1 MGQAGGMRSSDASRS
16 PAEHDFEALRT
27 TAVTLLTGGDLDIAD
42 PVHARPLAAL
52 SERAAAWLAQMVPGL
67 IWPDLP
73 LEGRP
78 GHVTGSYGRLRAIAT
93 AWATPGTAQHGDD
106 AVAAK
111 VIEALDLLYERHYNE
126 RLPETGNW
134 WFWEIGTPAEL
145 SRACV
150 LLGDRLD
157 PARLAAYLGAID
169 RFCPDA
175 DRRAGWPDASESGA
189 SRADKAAIV
198 AFRGVAGRRADKL
211 ALARDGLSDVR
222 DGGRH
227 SVFGYVD
234 SGDGFHRDGS
244 FIQHAVVAYT
254 GSYGLSL
261 LIAVAETV
269 ALLHGSPWE
278 ISDPGRQ
285 VVLDAVERSF
295 APFIHD
301 GLLMDTVRGRA
312 ASRQA
317 FPDSVAGHGATG
329 AVLLLARSA
338 PEPYRSRFRELAKGW
353 IERGKA
359 LPYLEH
365 ASVAE
370 TRRAVEVLDD
380 KTIEAATGPDGHFV
394 FPSMDRVVHRRPG
407 WAVAIS
413 MSSQRTAAYEAI
425 NGENRH
431 GWYTGDGMTYLYT
444 GDQGHYGR
452 DFWPTVNPYRLPGI
466 TVDPREREDLD
477 FRVHRPPS
485 AWAGGVVLDGL
496 YGVSAME
503 LVGDGVSLRARKSWF
518 CLESAVVAL
527 GSGISSSDG
536 RAIETVIEN
545 RATTAEPHLGDGWAH
560 LPGTGGYVFEGART
574 LVETRTGRWRDINTG
589 DDTAGA
595 FEAVT
600 RRYVT
605 FWLDHGVDPL
615 NARYAYVLLPNAT
628 RERTRSYRGARP
640 ARVLANTPELQ
651 AVETRA
657 LFGATF
663 WSPGS
668 AWIVSVDQPCL
679 VMVRRASRRLV
690 LAVADPAR
698 TADVIT
704 VTLDHAVGGIVR
716 ADDTVTVR
724 TGKRPVIVVRT
735 GGSLGRSHS
744 VELTDYGPR
753 SPRDGR

>member
-1 MGQAGGMRSSDASRS
+1 MRSSDASS
-16 PAEHDFEALRT
+16 PAAYDFEALRA
-27 TAVTLLTGGDLDIAD
+27 TATDLLTGGDLDLTD
-42 PVHARPLAAL
+42 PAYSRPLAAL
-52 SERAAAWLAQMVPGL
+52 SERAATWLAQMVPGL

-93 AWATPGTAQHGDD
+93 AWATPGTDQHGDD

-157 PARLAAYLGAID
+157 AGRLDAYLGAID

-189 SRADKAAIV
+189 NRADKAAIV
-198 AFRGVAGRRADKL
+198 AFRGVAGRHAGKL

-234 SGDGFHRDGS
+234 AGDGFHRDGS

-278 ISDPGRQ
+278 VSDPGRR

-295 APFIHD
+295 APFMYD

-312 ASRQA
+312 ATRQA
-317 FPDSVAGHGATG
+317 FPDSVAGHAAIG

-338 PEPYRSRFRELAKGW
+338 PEPYRSRFEELAKGW

-370 TRRAVEVLDD
+370 TRRAVAVLDD
-380 KTIEAATGPDGHFV
+380 KTSEAAPGPSGHFV
-394 FPSMDRVVHRRPG
+394 FPAMDRVVHRRPG

-413 MSSQRTAAYEAI
+413 MSSHRTAAYEAI

-431 GWYTGDGMTYLYT
+431 GWYTGDGMTYLYAS
-444 GDQGHYGR
+444 DHDHYGR
-452 DFWPTVNPYRLPGI
+452 DFWPTVNPYRLPGV
-466 TVDPREREDLD
+466 TVDPRPRADLD
-477 FRVHRPPS
+477 FQVHRPPTP
-485 AWAGGVVLDGL
+485 WAGGVVLDGQ

-503 LVGDGVSLRARKSWF
+503 LISDGASLRARKSWF
-518 CLESAVVAL
+518 CLDGAVVAL
-527 GSGISSSDG
+527 GSGITSFDG
-536 RAIETVIEN
+536 RTVETVIEN
-545 RATTAEPHLGDGWAH
+545 RATDVEPHLGDGWVH
-560 LPGTGGYVFEGART
+560 LAGVGGYVFEGARM

-595 FEAVT
+595 FEPVT

-605 FWLDHGVDPL
+605 FWFDHGVNPFD
-615 NARYAYVLLPNAT
+615 ACYAYVLLPNAS
-628 RERTRSYRGARP
+628 RERTRSFRGTRP
-640 ARVLANTPELQ
+640 ARVLSNTAELQ
-651 AVETRA
+651 AVRTRS
-657 LFGATF
+657 LFGAVF
-663 WSPGS
+663 WTAGS
-668 AWIVSVDQPCL
+668 AWIMSADKPCV
-679 VMVRRASRRLV
+679 VMARRASQRL
-690 LAVADPAR
+690 LLSVADPTR
-698 TADVIT
+698 TADAVTIT
-704 VTLDHAVGGIVR
+704 FSRTMGGVVR
-716 ADDTVTVR
+716 ADDTVTVH
-724 TGKRPVIVVRT
+724 TGKKPTIVVEV
-735 GGSLGRSHS
+735 GGSMGRSHS
-744 VELTDYGPR
+744 VELSDFGGPR
-753 SPRDGR
+753 SLGCDR